1 MARRRPLVAGSG
13 QPSEL
18 PAGDRLTG
26 FWAKA
31 IAVPVGGAVTATIPA
46 GIFAALPVVG
56 HSIEAAGTRDYV
68 LRISGRTLNA
78 DKTITLTGVVRQSRM
93 LPGTLL
99 ISGGNET
106 FETLTSA
113 VTLHLV
119 AVESD

>member
-1 MARRRPLVAGSG
+1 MARRRPLVAGAG

-31 IAVPVGGAVTATIPA
+31 VAIPTGGAVSVTIPA
-46 GIFAALPVVG
+46 GIFAALPVIG
-56 HSIEAAGTRDYV
+56 HSIQSTGTRDYV
-68 LRISGRTLNA
+68 LRISGLVLNA
-78 DKTITLTGVVRQSRM
+78 DKTITLAGVVRQSRM

-99 ISGGNET
+99 VSGGNET
-106 FETLTSA
+106 FEALTSA

-119 AVESD
+119 AMESD

>member
-18 PAGDRLTG
+18 PAGDRLAG

-31 IAVPVGGAVTATIPA
+31 IAVPVGGAVSATIPA

-99 ISGGNET
+99 VSGGNET

-119 AVESD
+119 AMESD